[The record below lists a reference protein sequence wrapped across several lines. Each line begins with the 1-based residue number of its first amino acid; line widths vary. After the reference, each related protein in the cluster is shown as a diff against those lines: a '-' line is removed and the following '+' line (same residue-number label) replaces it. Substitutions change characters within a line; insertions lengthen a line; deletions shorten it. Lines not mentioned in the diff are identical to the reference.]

1 MVVGQKQ
8 NRTVARR
15 SHRRERNSWNQ
26 LRAYKTNLTRQV
38 EINRNICLYTS
49 RTETQV
55 KTQEVLNIPKW
66 LLLTI
71 ARQKL
76 LQVRVV
82 LSDRFALLRL
92 SSLIPQSIPR
102 RRDGGVGAS
111 AKGNRT
117 VRESARVVF
126 CDSCYRGR
134 WIIKNNDRNIIRR
147 E

>member
-1 MVVGQKQ
+1 M
-8 NRTVARR
+8 
-15 SHRRERNSWNQ
+15 
-26 LRAYKTNLTRQV
+26 
-38 EINRNICLYTS
+38 YTS

-102 RRDGGVGAS
+102 RRDGGFGAS
-111 AKGNRT
+111 VKGNRT
-117 VRESARVVF
+117 VRESAKVVF
-126 CDSCYRGR
+126 CDSFYRGS
-134 WIIKNNDRNIIRR
+134 WIIKNDDTNIIRG